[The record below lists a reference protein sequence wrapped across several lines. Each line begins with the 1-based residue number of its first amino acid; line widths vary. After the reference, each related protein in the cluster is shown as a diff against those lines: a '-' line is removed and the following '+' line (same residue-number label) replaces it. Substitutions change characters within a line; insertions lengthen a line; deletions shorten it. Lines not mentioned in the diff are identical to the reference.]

1 MKKSLMMAVAVIA
14 AAGITPAHA
23 QIDWLGNH
31 LESQRQ
37 NNMIRHQ
44 QEMVKGKSS
53 KSKRKS
59 RSTRKTTQRKVVM
72 RYPQVQVNG
81 KALQSPVKAVQRD
94 GYTFVPMREIFEAL
108 GATVTYEKEKRL
120 ITADRNGSGIQITMA
135 GGDSSQ
141 MKGSRASVGG
151 GERPY
156 VQNGVAMVPLRF
168 VSEKMGANV
177 KYTARPTT
185 PLIEITSKN

>member
-1 MKKSLMMAVAVIA
+1 MSAVAVIA

-44 QEMVKGKSS
+44 QEMRSGKNGKG
-53 KSKRKS
+53 KRKS
-59 RSTRKTTQRKVVM
+59 RPRKQTQRKVVL

-81 KALQSPVKAVQRD
+81 KRLQSPVAAVQRD
-94 GYTFVPMREIFEAL
+94 GHTFVPMREIFEAL
-108 GATVTYEKEKRL
+108 GATVTYEKDKRL
-120 ITADRNGSGIQITMA
+120 ITADRNGTGIQLTMA

-141 MKGSRASVGG
+141 MKGSRASVDR

-156 VQNGVAMVPLRF
+156 VQNGVAMVPIRF
-168 VSEKMGANV
+168 VSEQMGANV
-177 KYTARPTT
+177 KYTARSTP
-185 PLIEITSKN
+185 PLIEITSKD